1 MKTLRTLFILTT
13 LAVLLVQGAQAAGD
27 GPIVVDGRTFASWTD
42 FFLSDYF
49 RENGKRCGTPTPQ
62 IPRGSSHILGGPGD
76 CSMELTN
83 PAAEYEPDVGCEIT
97 VVVHRLES
105 LTGDG
110 VYPDSLVRTQI
121 DVLNE
126 DFQAVPGTNGFGGY
140 NSRIRFR
147 LATRDPAGNPSPGWT
162 RTTNEF
168 WFNDLP
174 DPLNGTYYDNLAWD
188 PHRYLN
194 IYTLSPEAP
203 GGLIL
208 GYVPWLPQE
217 GPVGSNEDGVRCLW
231 SSFGRVSPNP
241 PYHLGRT
248 VTHEVGHYIGL
259 YHTFQD
265 GCGTTT
271 APGCYSTGDRVCD
284 TNPEAAS
291 QGGCPVGEASCGL
304 PDPIHDYMDYTNDAC
319 MNQFTHEQVRRM
331 ICTLRYYRPL
341 VCQEDLPTATLV
353 QRFAALAR
361 AGSEVRLEWSARV
374 DGDIVAWNLYR
385 SAAAGGEVLV
395 NREPIPLSGGS
406 DFSYTD
412 TPGMAGT
419 IDYRLT
425 GIGRDGT
432 EHWYGSTR
440 VELSAPIRALSARI
454 LGSNPAR
461 GPVRFGYALPE
472 RVRVRVEVFGASGQ
486 RVRTL
491 VDSVR
496 EAGDHHETFSIRGDG
511 GRSLGPGVYMI
522 RITAG
527 PESRSLRVVA
537 LE

>member
-1 MKTLRTLFILTT
+1 MKTLRTLFMLVV
-13 LAVLLVQGAQAAGD
+13 LAALLARGADAAGN
-27 GPIVVDGRTFASWTD
+27 GPIIVDGRTFASWTD

-49 RENGKRCGTPTPQ
+49 RDNGKRCGTPS
-62 IPRGSSHILGGPGD
+62 PRFHGGSSQILGGPGD
-76 CSMELTN
+76 CSMGLTN
-83 PAAEYEPDVGCEIT
+83 PAAEYEPAVGCEIT
-97 VVVHRLES
+97 VVIHRLES
-105 LTGDG
+105 LTGQG
-110 VYPDSLVRTQI
+110 VFPDSLVRTQI

-126 DFQAVPGTNGFGGY
+126 DYQAVPGTNGAGGY

-147 LATRDPAGNPSPGWT
+147 LATLDPAGNPTTGWT

-174 DPLNGTYYDNLAWD
+174 DPLNGNYYDNLAWD

-194 IYTLSPEAP
+194 IYTMSPEAP
-203 GGLIL
+203 GGVIL

-231 SSFGRVSPNP
+231 SAFGRVSGNP
-241 PYHLGRT
+241 PYDLGRT

-284 TNPEAAS
+284 TNPESAS
-291 QGGCPVGEASCGL
+291 QGGCPEGEASCGP
-304 PDPIHDYMDYTNDAC
+304 PDPIHDYMDYTDDIC

-341 VCQEDLPTATLV
+341 IFREDQTTA
-353 QRFAALAR
+353 
-361 AGSEVRLEWSARV
+361 
-374 DGDIVAWNLYR
+374 
-385 SAAAGGEVLV
+385 
-395 NREPIPLSGGS
+395 
-406 DFSYTD
+406 
-412 TPGMAGT
+412 
-419 IDYRLT
+419 
-425 GIGRDGT
+425 
-432 EHWYGSTR
+432 
-440 VELSAPIRALSARI
+440 VELGAPIRGLTARI

-461 GPVRFGYALPE
+461 GPVRFGFALRE
-472 RVRVRVEVFGASGQ
+472 RGRVRVDVFGATGQ
-486 RVRTL
+486 RLRTL
-491 VDSVR
+491 VDAER
-496 EAGDHHETFSIRGDG
+496 EAGDHHEVFAIRGDG
-511 GRSLGPGVYMI
+511 ARTLGPGVYMI

-527 PESRSLRVVA
+527 GESRSLRVVA